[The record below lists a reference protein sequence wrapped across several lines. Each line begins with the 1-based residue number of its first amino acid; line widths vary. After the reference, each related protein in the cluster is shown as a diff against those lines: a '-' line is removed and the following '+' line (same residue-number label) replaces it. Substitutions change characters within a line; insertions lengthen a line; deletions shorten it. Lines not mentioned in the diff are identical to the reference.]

1 MKRKM
6 FFRVICISL
15 IMSLCCLSGCGAR
28 EDAEAVGDTENYEE
42 EDLIVVGFSQ
52 VGSESYWRNVNS
64 ESMKSVFTKENGYK
78 LIFEDAQQKQANQIK
93 AIRSFIQQEVDYIV
107 LAPVTEAGWD
117 TVLQEAHDEGIPVII
132 VDRMVDAP
140 SELFECWVGSDFELE
155 GRKMGEW
162 LRWFCIKNN
171 IAARDVYIADVQGT
185 IGASAQ
191 IGRTKGLAEAAD
203 KYGWK
208 IVARADG
215 EFTRAKG
222 YEVTQQILKN
232 NPKVN
237 IVYCENDD
245 EAFGAIK
252 AIGDAG
258 KKVGSDIKHG
268 EIMVVS
274 FDGVKPEALQDLLN
288 NSISCIAECNPFHG
302 PRVEAIIRKL
312 QNGETPQKYEY
323 VDEDI
328 LSAHDEIESVIVE
341 SKQYPVTKVTQEVID
356 RRSAE
361 FDVGAYGDQPD
372 NVY

>member
-1 MKRKM
+1 MRKRTHIL
-6 FFRVICISL
+6 RAICMSL
-15 IMSLCCLSGCGAR
+15 ILSLSFLSGCESR
-28 EDAEAVGDTENYEE
+28 KEAEAVSDIEE

-64 ESMKSVFTKENGYK
+64 ESMRSVFTKENGYK
-78 LIFEDAQQKQANQIK
+78 LIFEDAQQKQTNQIK

-107 LAPVTEAGWD
+107 VAPVTEAGWD
-117 TVLQEAHDEGIPVII
+117 TVLQEARDEGIPVII
-132 VDRMVDAP
+132 VDRMVDAN
-140 SELFECWVGSDFELE
+140 SDLYTCWVGSDFVLE
-155 GRKMGEW
+155 GRKMCEW
-162 LRWFCIKNN
+162 IRWFCVKNN
-171 IAARDVYIADVQGT
+171 IPANDIYIADVQGT

-191 IGRTKGLAEAAD
+191 IGRTQGLAEAAK
-203 KYGWK
+203 KYGWT
-208 IVARADG
+208 IVAKADG

-222 YEVTQQILKN
+222 YEVTQQILKS

-237 IVYCENDD
+237 VVYCENDD

-252 AIGDAG
+252 AIEDAG
-258 KKVGSDIKHG
+258 KKVGSDIKRG

-274 FDGVKPEALQDLLN
+274 FDGVKPEALQNVVD

-312 QNGETPQKYEY
+312 ESGETPQKFEY

-328 LSAHDEIESVIVE
+328 LSSHSEIEMVTVD

-356 RRSAE
+356 RRIAD
-361 FDVGAYGDQPD
+361 FDTGAYADQPD